1 MLCGMDDAGATRHF
15 KTSDGRNAILRGATL
30 DDAATFCAFLPQ
42 SHTETDFLNYMP
54 GEFRKTVEEEEEFL
68 REKLLRDDALAL
80 VVEVDERMAACGGAW
95 KQECKRFAHHAELGL
110 TVLQEFWG
118 QGIGRRLMEAIVDW
132 GRRQGLHK
140 IYLKVHADNDR
151 AIQLYQSMGFVEEG
165 RLKDDVARRTGGYC
179 DTIVM
184 AKYYADR
191 S

>member
-1 MLCGMDDAGATRHF
+1 MDDACATQHF
-15 KTSDGRNAILRGATL
+15 ETRDGRKAILRGATV
-30 DDAATFCAFLPQ
+30 DDAVAFCTFMPQ

-54 GEFRKTVEEEEEFL
+54 GEFHKTVEEEEEFL
-68 REKLLRDDALAL
+68 REKLLLDDALAL

-118 QGIGRRLMEAIVDW
+118 LGIGRRLMEAIVGW

-165 RLKDDVARRTGGYC
+165 HLKDDVARRTSGYC

-184 AKYYADR
+184 AKYY
-191 S
+191 SG

>member
-1 MLCGMDDAGATRHF
+1 
-15 KTSDGRNAILRGATL
+15 
-30 DDAATFCAFLPQ
+30 
-42 SHTETDFLNYMP
+42 
-54 GEFRKTVEEEEEFL
+54 
-68 REKLLRDDALAL
+68 
-80 VVEVDERMAACGGAW
+80 MAACGGAW